1 LKETT
6 QNLFTANII
15 VFYFILL
22 KLFIFLNIGNMYILL
37 VTCFSILFLFSILS
51 LIGIIQEIYRLVVF
65 LTVMSVLSLI
75 RSVISRN
82 GDHVIGSV
90 IMILLNGIYAHL
102 IYKREKSP
110 KNQISGTDSPS
121 YQRFTDN
128 I

>member
-1 LKETT
+1 
-6 QNLFTANII
+6 
-15 VFYFILL
+15 
-22 KLFIFLNIGNMYILL
+22 MYILL